1 MSLEQLIPI
10 SEVAACCTPLVGEAI
25 DEKNAAALA
34 GALKAL
40 GDPTRLRLL
49 SLVAAHK
56 DGEVCVCDLTE
67 EVGLQQSTISHHLK
81 ILVDAGYLT
90 RDKRGTWGYYRL
102 VPGSL
107 DSVAKLLSKV

>member
-1 MSLEQLIPI
+1 MSLEQLIPV

-25 DEKNAAALA
+25 DEDNAIKLS

-56 DGEVCVCDLTE
+56 DGEVCVCDLTDA
-67 EVGLQQSTISHHLK
+67 VGLQQSTTSHHLK

-90 RDKRGTWGYYRL
+90 REKRGTWGYYRL
-102 VPGSL
+102 VPGAL